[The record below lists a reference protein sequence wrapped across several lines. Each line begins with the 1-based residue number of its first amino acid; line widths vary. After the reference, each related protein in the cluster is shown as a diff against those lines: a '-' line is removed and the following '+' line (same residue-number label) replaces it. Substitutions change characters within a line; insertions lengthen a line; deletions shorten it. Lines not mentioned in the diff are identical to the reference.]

1 MAAKRGPLDR
11 ETAELVAER
20 FRALGDPL
28 RLLMLD
34 LLWREGEVAVGE
46 IATKIG
52 GSQQN
57 VSKHLSVLRV
67 QRIVAR
73 RKVGTSSLY
82 RIAHPGVLRLCEE
95 GFRGQGT
102 AQ

>member
-1 MAAKRGPLDR
+1 MPDPLDP

-20 FRALGDPL
+20 FRALGDPT
-28 RLLMLD
+28 RLLILE
-34 LLWREGEVAVGE
+34 LLRQDGEVSVRE
-46 IATKIG
+46 IAARVG

-73 RKVGTSSLY
+73 RKQGISSLY
-82 RIAHPGVLRLCEE
+82 RIADLGVLRLFEE
-95 GFRGQGT
+95 GF
-102 AQ
+102 

>member
-1 MAAKRGPLDR
+1 MAAKREPLDL

-20 FRALGDPL
+20 FRALGDPM
-28 RLLMLD
+28 RLLILD
-34 LLWREGEVAVGE
+34 LLWRDGEVAAGK
-46 IATKIG
+46 IGAQIG

-82 RIAHPGVLRLCEE
+82 RIADQGVLRLCEE